1 MSPNDLQSD
10 GDKNC
15 ETCKKKYFDN
25 CNDFIKECM
34 GLQQKSKMGNLKLT
48 KDQIKGLLGILTK
61 SDFIETA
68 VNAKSGYGHLATWIK
83 NLV

>member
-1 MSPNDLQSD
+1 
-10 GDKNC
+10 
-15 ETCKKKYFDN
+15 
-25 CNDFIKECM
+25 M